1 MNPRQIVFI
10 SPPDAKDQNAPRGG
24 IKTSNGRYFDPWGQ
38 QYAIA
43 LDADY
48 DNSLVNP
55 YTINAGGSPLRN
67 GAIAWSFGR
76 DKQSSSVPGP
86 AADKNA
92 GTAADD
98 VISWQ

>member
-1 MNPRQIVFI
+1 LNPRQVVFI
-10 SPPDAKDQNAPRGG
+10 SPPDAKDQNIPRGG

-43 LDADY
+43 IDADY
-48 DNSLVNP
+48 DNSLANP
-55 YTINAGGSPLRN
+55 YTTNAGGSPLRN
-67 GAIAWSFGR
+67 GVIAWSFGK
-76 DKQSSSVPGP
+76 DGQSTSVPGP